1 MRIDVKAE
9 QTLEDGTYPATL
21 LSIEERD
28 TVHGE
33 RLLWK
38 FEVTHEGQRLEK
50 DGWTSMSNSERGNL
64 VKWAGAILGSVGE
77 SLDTDDLIGKP
88 CTVVIETYEDKD
100 GNERDKVKNVKA
112 PKKGQKG
119 KPEPVEENEED
130 FDEIPF

>member
-9 QTLEDGTYPATL
+9 QTLEDGSYPATL
-21 LSIEERD
+21 LSIEEKE
-28 TVHGE
+28 TIHGE

-38 FEVTHEGQRLEK
+38 FEVQHEGSRLEK
-50 DGWTSMSNSERGNL
+50 DGWTSTSNSERGNL
-64 VKWAGAILGSVGE
+64 VKWAGAILGGVGE

-88 CTVVIETYEDKD
+88 CTVVVETYEDKE

-119 KPEPVEENEED
+119 KKVDPNEDD
-130 FDEIPF
+130 FAEIPF